1 MNLVITRL
9 DYKNQ
14 IGRGA
19 IAHLP
24 PVNSFDCIDVNE
36 IKSISIGPFLVEAER
51 DKFMTKFPKSYKAR
65 KSHGYADNPN
75 GTINFDVRQYS
86 VWFEFDTFWPNKV
99 TGEMNESAI
108 KRREK
113 VIAKLKTLI
122 NNL

>member
-1 MNLVITRL
+1 MELVINRL
-9 DYKNQ
+9 DYKNKLPNL
-14 IGRGA
+14 GFKY
-19 IAHLP
+19 LP
-24 PVNSFDCIDVNE
+24 PAYSFDGIDVNE

-65 KSHGYADNPN
+65 KSRGYADNPD

-99 TGEMNESAI
+99 TGEKNESAI

-113 VIAKLKTLI
+113 VIAKLKTL
-122 NNL
+122 L